1 MSGSVSRRVFRSR
14 GRVPTIAPW
23 PDGAAE
29 RRLFSP
35 RVSVSSRDAVAAPP
49 PNEASTRAALTIGG
63 GGVLDVESHEELDAI
78 MSRFPF
84 APFSTIEIIPLS
96 DIDESLAH
104 AKAFVGEMLAG
115 MASR

>member
-1 MSGSVSRRVFRSR
+1 M
-14 GRVPTIAPW
+14 
-23 PDGAAE
+23 
-29 RRLFSP
+29 
-35 RVSVSSRDAVAAPP
+35 
-49 PNEASTRAALTIGG
+49 
-63 GGVLDVESHEELDAI
+63 LDVESHEELDAI